1 MSLAEGGGGVA
12 ASEDGGMGKCSGEE
26 GNKRG

>member
-1 MSLAEGGGGVA
+1 MSLAEERGGA

-26 GNKRG
+26 RNKRG